1 MRIEYLD
8 HVLTSD
14 IETGPS
20 HKSSTPI
27 NQKIKLTEMKTEDN
41 FGLSVCLIT
50 SKGNKYPAGIAVI
63 SYSDLQ
69 NLPKNQNKEF
79 KLSKCLDQDAVIEVS
94 IM

>member
-41 FGLSVCLIT
+41 FGLSVCFL
-50 SKGNKYPAGIAVI
+50 N
-63 SYSDLQ
+63 
-69 NLPKNQNKEF
+69 
-79 KLSKCLDQDAVIEVS
+79 C
-94 IM
+94 